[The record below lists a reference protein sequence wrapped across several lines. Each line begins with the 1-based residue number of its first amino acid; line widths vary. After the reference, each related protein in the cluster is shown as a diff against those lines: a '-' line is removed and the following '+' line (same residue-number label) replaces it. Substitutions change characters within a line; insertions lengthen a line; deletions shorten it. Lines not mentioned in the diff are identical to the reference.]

1 MIIILIIIIIFIII
15 ITIMVIIKQPVL
27 NSQFSKPP
35 DKLTTCTEKTT
46 DSDFGPPFN
55 AERYAQIDYWLTCS
69 DWKSSSVN
77 VQSRREIAFD
87 SDHLVLESCVI

>member
-1 MIIILIIIIIFIII
+1 MILVKISNIIYQNSFQILTTYNIYEYMIIILIIIIIFIII

-55 AERYAQIDYWLTCS
+55 AERYAQID
-69 DWKSSSVN
+69 
-77 VQSRREIAFD
+77 
-87 SDHLVLESCVI
+87 